1 MQLAK
6 LLHIGV
12 NKQITY
18 TESIEGNNS
27 SLEYLFLDISPIGDF
42 WAGYQFL
49 KAKKVALKSNEG
61 LCL

>member
-18 TESIEGNNS
+18 IESIEGNNL
-27 SLEYLFLDISPIGDF
+27 SLEYLFLDISPIWWLLAWVSVSESEKGS
-42 WAGYQFL
+42 
-49 KAKKVALKSNEG
+49 VEI
-61 LCL
+61 

>member
-18 TESIEGNNS
+18 IESIEGNNL
-27 SLEYLFLDISPIGDF
+27 SLEYLFLDISPIWWLLARVSVSESEKGS
-42 WAGYQFL
+42 
-49 KAKKVALKSNEG
+49 VEI
-61 LCL
+61 